1 MPAHSVAKT
10 DNTSSGKETAAKI
23 NDDHRTGTL
32 QFLHLPLLLSGRH
45 TLQNPPHVIFVS
57 DLYGAAQSV
66 IDPATEAIQIIGR
79 FRGGVNSVTHIAS
92 IRPELECMSSSEID
106 HWIQGASTIFNGW
119 KSQLAR
125 TTNIGERTLLQGSHR
140 RKLFTS
146 LIWTKTES
154 RIRF

>member
-1 MPAHSVAKT
+1 MIT
-10 DNTSSGKETAAKI
+10 ELERYNFFTSRFYSAVDILCK
-23 NDDHRTGTL
+23 
-32 QFLHLPLLLSGRH
+32 
-45 TLQNPPHVIFVS
+45 NPPHVIFVS

-119 KSQLAR
+119 KAQLAR
-125 TTNIGERTLLQGSHR
+125 TTNIGERTLLQEAIGENSY
-140 RKLFTS
+140 LPY
-146 LIWTKTES
+146 LDEN
-154 RIRF
+154 

>member
-1 MPAHSVAKT
+1 M
-10 DNTSSGKETAAKI
+10 
-23 NDDHRTGTL
+23 
-32 QFLHLPLLLSGRH
+32 
-45 TLQNPPHVIFVS
+45 IFVS

-119 KSQLAR
+119 KAQLAR
-125 TTNIGERTLLQGSHR
+125 TTNIGERTLLQEAIGENSYLPYLDENGKPDSFLIANFYEKEQVKRFVYLCRSAMQRLRADRIFCLLAR
-140 RKLFTS
+140 RTPDAGF
-146 LIWTKTES
+146 
-154 RIRF
+154 R